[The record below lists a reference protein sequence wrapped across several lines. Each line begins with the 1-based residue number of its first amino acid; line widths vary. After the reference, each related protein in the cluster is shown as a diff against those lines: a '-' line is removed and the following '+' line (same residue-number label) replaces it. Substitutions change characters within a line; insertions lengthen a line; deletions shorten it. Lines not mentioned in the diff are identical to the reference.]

1 MNTLQLIS
9 KKNYTIVQMNRGKVN
24 AINREMV
31 QELRQVFHDI
41 EKNPEVKGV
50 ILTGQPHY
58 FSAGL
63 DLIELIQYNKEQID
77 DFFQAFGSL
86 FIELV
91 QFSKPF
97 VSAITGHAP
106 AGGCVLAVTSDNRYM
121 AEGERYRIG
130 LNEVA
135 VNIQISQNLTEA
147 YAYWM
152 GKGLANRY
160 ILEGKLLTGPEAVS
174 AGLVDTLLPLDQVL
188 EYAEDRMQHYMKAD
202 PEIWVNT
209 KKKLRQHWLNK
220 LDRDA
225 GNSFKEATTLW
236 WKPEIRA
243 KMEAYVQHFSNK
255 KKTEI
260 DSLPCLP
267 AGRFEGMKI
276 NNN

>member
-1 MNTLQLIS
+1 MNTLETTY
-9 KKNYTIVQMNRGKVN
+9 KEEYAIVQMNRGKVN

-31 QELRQVFHDI
+31 QELRQVFQDI
-41 EKNPEVKGV
+41 EKNSEVKGV

-63 DLIELIQYNKEQID
+63 DLIELIQYNEKQID
-77 DFFQAFGSL
+77 EFFQDFGTL
-86 FIELV
+86 FLELV

-97 VSAITGHAP
+97 ISAITGHAP

-121 AEGERYRIG
+121 AEGEPYLIG

-152 GKGLANRY
+152 GSGLANRY

-174 AGLVDTLLPLDQVL
+174 VGLVDALAPLNEVL
-188 EYAEDRMQHYMKAD
+188 DYAENKIQLYMKAD
-202 PEIWVNT
+202 PEIWCNT
-209 KKKLRQHWLNK
+209 KKKLRKHWLNR
-220 LDRDA
+220 LDLDA
-225 GNSFKEATTLW
+225 KNSLKEAATLW

-243 KMEAYVQHFSNK
+243 KMEAYVKSFSNK
-255 KKTEI
+255 K
-260 DSLPCLP
+260 
-267 AGRFEGMKI
+267 
-276 NNN
+276 